1 MSNNYKIP
9 MERLSAMADHPL
21 TLKNWYME
29 TFPANFTM
37 DYHSHP
43 QIEIMYCQYGGFD
56 FVYRKDKNSTDIKSV
71 FVRSNS
77 LILINTGYYHKLA
90 NLLPSTRIANLEFV
104 SSTDKS
110 AEHLSCKPVA
120 QSMLSLNTLAMAC
133 PKLKKLLSKD
143 KDFYIFSDNGTVLST
158 MTEIIQATAMPFSE
172 EKSLLISL
180 LTSKLFIDISRC
192 NSPENHIKT
201 GIVHLDNAMKY
212 INTHFTDKITVDDV
226 ALATNVSKVYLQKLF
241 KNQFKKTIHE
251 VIVEKKLNQA
261 KYMLEHSNLSV
272 SEIAQRCGFSSSEH
286 LRSVFHRAIA
296 ASPQAYRKNIINKK
310 ILYFSH
316 TGEDKIINNK

>member
-1 MSNNYKIP
+1 MKKNNLNSV
-9 MERLSAMADHPL
+9 ERLSDISDSPL

-29 TFPANFTM
+29 TFPANFEM

-56 FVYRKDKNSTDIKSV
+56 FVYRKDKNSTDIKSA

-104 SSTDKS
+104 PSTDK
-110 AEHLSCKPVA
+110 ALEHTSCKPVA

-133 PKLKKLLSKD
+133 PKLKQILSKD

-158 MTEIIQATAMPFSE
+158 MTEIIQATAMPSSE

-180 LTSKLFIDISRC
+180 LTSKLFIDISKC
-192 NSPENHIKT
+192 ASSENHIKT
-201 GIVHLDNAMKY
+201 GIVHLDNAIKY
-212 INTHFTDKITVDDV
+212 INAHFTNDITVNDV
-226 ALATNVSKVYLQKLF
+226 SLATNVSKVYLQKLF
-241 KNQFKKTIHE
+241 KSKYNKTVHE
-251 VIVEKKLNQA
+251 VIMDKRLDQA
-261 KYMLEHSNLSV
+261 KYMLEHSNLSI
-272 SEIAQRCGFSSSEH
+272 SDIAKRCGFSSAEH
-286 LRSVFHRAIA
+286 LRNVFKQSLGT
-296 ASPQAYRKNIINKK
+296 SPLAYRKDVLNKK
-310 ILYFSH
+310 ILFFSH
-316 TGEDKIINNK
+316 TGEDKITTNK